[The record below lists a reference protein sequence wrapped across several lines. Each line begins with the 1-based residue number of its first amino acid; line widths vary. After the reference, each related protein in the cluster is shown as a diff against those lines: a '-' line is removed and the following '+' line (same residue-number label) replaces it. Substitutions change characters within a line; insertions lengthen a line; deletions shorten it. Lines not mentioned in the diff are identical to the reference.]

1 MSNRSRGEG
10 LAVGAERV
18 HERRLVFGRGEGRL
32 ERIAREE
39 DALVRGEAAFS
50 RGRVVARLD
59 VAPVR
64 RPIFIGVPEE
74 IRRMCKW
81 SSAFGRPA
89 TNRRIVSSLRLI
101 AAAWSS
107 VR

>member
-1 MSNRSRGEG
+1 MYNRSRGEG
-10 LAVGAERV
+10 LAVGAEPC
-18 HERRLVFGRGEGRL
+18 HERGLVFRRSEGRL

-50 RGRVVARLD
+50 RGRV
-59 VAPVR
+59 
-64 RPIFIGVPEE
+64 
-74 IRRMCKW
+74 
-81 SSAFGRPA
+81 
-89 TNRRIVSSLRLI
+89 